1 MMNENDFGSEKVLR
15 AINHLYMMQVC
26 ICIAALKELRSAE
39 LTDKTSSSGQLCA
52 TCPTAASVPISRP
65 KITASIFG
73 LTGPS
78 M

>member
-39 LTDKTSSSGQLCA
+39 LTDKNIILRAIQ
-52 TCPTAASVPISRP
+52 VR
-65 KITASIFG
+65 
-73 LTGPS
+73 
-78 M
+78 

>member
-39 LTDKTSSSGQLCA
+39 LTDKYIILRAIMRDMPDCG
-52 TCPTAASVPISRP
+52 SVPISRP

-73 LTGPS
+73 LSGPS